1 MSATLRL
8 TLYRLRGG
16 AESPQKLGTTAQT
29 PRTNASP
36 AVSAAQ
42 FQFTC
47 KSDIS
52 TLQKPQRVR
61 REIGKSPSKSTP
73 KRSSERLRHLTVS
86 HGHNAK
92 DSGDR
97 HCDWPQSQ
105 THFGYQTA
113 VLGMRGSRISNRIS
127 TARRVRG
134 GYQSQTCAPGRIS
147 LRYQCRIGAVA
158 LTRG

>member
-1 MSATLRL
+1 MLNHLRSSVPPPRHPER
-8 TLYRLRGG
+8 TP
-16 AESPQKLGTTAQT
+16 AQPFPQHSSS
-29 PRTNASP
+29 SP
-36 AVSAAQ
+36 ARATYQPS
-42 FQFTC
+42 
-47 KSDIS
+47 KSRSESD
-52 TLQKPQRVR
+52 
-61 REIGKSPSKSTP
+61 GKSPSKSTP

-127 TARRVRG
+127 TAHRVRRD
-134 GYQSQTCAPGRIS
+134 YQSQTCAPGRIS
-147 LRYQCRIGAVA
+147 LRYQCQIGAVA

>member
-1 MSATLRL
+1 MLTHLRSSD
-8 TLYRLRGG
+8 
-16 AESPQKLGTTAQT
+16 SPPRHPERTTAQ
-29 PRTNASP
+29 PFPQHSSSSP
-36 AVSAAQ
+36 ARATYQPSKSRSESA
-42 FQFTC
+42 
-47 KSDIS
+47 
-52 TLQKPQRVR
+52 
-61 REIGKSPSKSTP
+61 GKSPSKSTR
-73 KRSSERLRHLTVS
+73 KRSPERLKHLTVS
-86 HGHNAK
+86 HGHNTN

-97 HCDWPQSQ
+97 HCNWPQSQ

-147 LRYQCRIGAVA
+147 LRYQCQIGAVA